1 MTTRDT
7 KSIRLSPKTK
17 AALDELRHPG
27 QSYDG
32 LLQELLADLKLLQQR
47 INEAVERAREK
58 ADGHR

>member
-7 KSIRLSPKTK
+7 KSIRLSSKTK

-32 LLQELLADLKLLQQR
+32 LLQELLAELKRL
-47 INEAVERAREK
+47 REK
-58 ADGHR
+58 ADAR